1 MEVVTIV
8 SFGVIF
14 LSAILWASRRPVDDH
29 H

>member
-1 MEVVTIV
+1 MEVATIV

-14 LSAILWASRRPVDDH
+14 LSAILWASRRPVDEH